1 MKKTYIAPETLVL
14 NVELTAMISASLPIN
29 SGVSGDAAYAPRHND
44 WDIWGSSN
52 AVEVDD

>member
-14 NVELTAMISASLPIN
+14 NVELTSMISESFPIN

-44 WDIWGSSN
+44 WDIWSSN
-52 AVEVDD
+52 DGVSEN

>member
-14 NVELTAMISASLPIN
+14 NVELTVMISASLPIDA
-29 SGVSGDAAYAPRHND
+29 GVSGGEAYAPRHKD

-52 AVEVDD
+52 AVD